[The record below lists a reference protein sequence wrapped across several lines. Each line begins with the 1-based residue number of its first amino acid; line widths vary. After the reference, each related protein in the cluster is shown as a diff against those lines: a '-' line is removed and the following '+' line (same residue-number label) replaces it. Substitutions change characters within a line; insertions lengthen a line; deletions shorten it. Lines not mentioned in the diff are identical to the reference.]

1 MTQAELAQTTTRNYR
16 IEAAMGVN
24 YSIPELIDG
33 ARVSAFQWRVL
44 TLCFFIALLDG
55 FDTQAIA
62 FTGPSI
68 TQEFGLGAGALAPI
82 LSAGIIGMVLGAMAL
97 GLMGDKFGRR
107 PTIIGSVTLFGI
119 ASLATT
125 FAHTTE
131 QILVLRFFAG
141 LGMGGATPL
150 VLSLAAEYGSAKH
163 RGTIMTT
170 VLLGLPA
177 GAILGG
183 LLAAKLLPSIGWQG
197 IFAIGGVVPLA
208 LVVLLLIS
216 LPESLYFLAKT
227 RPEQNRNRLEKIV
240 SKITKSSVIADS
252 TFSVPEADVKIRVT
266 SLFRGGLARN
276 TIGIWT
282 IYLFNWVA
290 WFMFLSWFPTVLKAS
305 GLSADQAPM
314 GTVIVNSV
322 FVVCA
327 IPLSILLTRINTRL
341 LLLTMFIFGIS
352 LCLGLASSN
361 NNWLL
366 VFVFAGCAGL
376 GIGGQ
381 QIVLNY
387 MVAQAYPTAL
397 RATATGWAI
406 ALGRV
411 GAIVGS
417 ASGGWF
423 LEQGGPSGYYLAL
436 TVPLAIAAAALT
448 IVRPQQDSIQSIA
461 LAPH

>member
-1 MTQAELAQTTTRNYR
+1 MSTH
-16 IEAAMGVN
+16 
-24 YSIPELIDG
+24 SIPELIDST
-33 ARVSAFQWRVL
+33 RVSTFQWRVFC
-44 TLCFFIALLDG
+44 LCFFVAILDG

-68 TQEFGLGAGALAPI
+68 VQAFGLGAGALAPI
-82 LSAGIIGMVLGAMAL
+82 LTAGIVGMVLGAMIL

-107 PTIIGSVTLFGI
+107 PTIIGSVALFAA
-119 ASLATT
+119 ASLVTAFAQTT
-125 FAHTTE
+125 D
-131 QILVLRFFAG
+131 QILILRFIAG
-141 LGMGGATPL
+141 LGMGGATPV

-183 LLAAKLLPSIGWQG
+183 LLAAKMLPSIGWQG
-197 IFAIGGVVPLA
+197 IFAVGGIVPLV
-208 LVVLLLIS
+208 LVVVLMFA
-216 LPESLYFLAKT
+216 LPESLYFLT
-227 RPEQNRNRLEKIV
+227 RQRTNVSLEKIEKIV
-240 SKITKSSVIADS
+240 GKITNQPISAGNTYK
-252 TFSVPEADVKIRVT
+252 VPEIDVKNGVA
-266 SLFRGGLARN
+266 SLFTGGLARN
-276 TIGIWT
+276 TFGIWT

-290 WFMFLSWFPTVLKAS
+290 WFMFLSWLPTVLKAT
-305 GLSADQAPM
+305 GLPSEQAPM
-314 GTVIVNSV
+314 GTVAVNAV

-327 IPLSILLTRINTRL
+327 IPLSIILPKINIRL
-341 LLLTMFIFGIS
+341 LLLVLFLFGIA
-352 LCLGLASSN
+352 LCLGLANSGTH
-361 NNWLL
+361 WAL
-366 VFVFAGCAGL
+366 VFVLAGLAGL

-411 GAIVGS
+411 GAIIGS

-423 LEQGGPSGYYLAL
+423 LEHGGPAGYYSAL
-436 TVPLAIAAAALT
+436 IVPLAISAAALMIIRT
-448 IVRPQQDSIQSIA
+448 QPDAMKSQPVA
-461 LAPH
+461 AH

>member
-1 MTQAELAQTTTRNYR
+1 VRKQLQKSGQTG
-16 IEAAMGVN
+16 AAMGIQ
-24 YSIPELIDG
+24 YSIPQLIDDTP
-33 ARVSAFQWRVL
+33 VSAFQWRVFI
-44 TLCFFIALLDG
+44 LCFLIAVFDG

-68 TQEFGLGAGALAPI
+68 IQAFGLGPGALAPI
-82 LSAGIIGMVLGAMAL
+82 LTAGIVGMVLGAMTL

-107 PTIIGSVTLFGI
+107 PTIIASVALFGM
-119 ASLATT
+119 ASLATA
-125 FAHTTE
+125 FAQTTDH
-131 QILVLRFFAG
+131 ILLLRFFAG

-150 VLSLAAEYGSAKH
+150 VLSLAAEYGSARH

-183 LLAAKLLPSIGWQG
+183 LLAARMLPSIGWQG
-197 IFAIGGVVPLA
+197 IFAVGGIVPLA
-208 LVVLLLIS
+208 LLAVLWIA
-216 LPESLYFLAKT
+216 LPESLYFLART
-227 RPEQNRNRLEKIV
+227 RPQASREQIEKTLAT
-240 SKITKSSVIADS
+240 ITRRPLGSDS
-252 TFSVPEADVKIRVT
+252 TFSVPEAEVKTRVS
-266 SLFRGGLARN
+266 SLFSPGLVRN
-276 TIGIWT
+276 TVGIWT

-290 WFMFLSWFPTVLKAS
+290 WFMLLSWLPTVLKAS
-305 GLSADQAPM
+305 GMPVEQAPM
-314 GTVIVNSV
+314 GTVVVNGV
-322 FVVCA
+322 FVACA
-327 IPLSILLTRINTRL
+327 IPLSILLPKINTRRL
-341 LLLTMFIFGIS
+341 LLILFVFGIS
-352 LCLGLASSN
+352 LCIGLAGSVENSA
-361 NNWLL
+361 WVFLL
-366 VFVFAGCAGL
+366 VGCAGL
-376 GIGGQ
+376 GVGGQ

-423 LEQGGPSGYYLAL
+423 LEHGGPSGFYLAL
-436 TVPLAIAAAALT
+436 ALPLVIATAGLM
-448 IVRPQQDSIQSIA
+448 IIRPQTVVVARGA

>member
-1 MTQAELAQTTTRNYR
+1 M
-16 IEAAMGVN
+16 
-24 YSIPELIDG
+24 
-33 ARVSAFQWRVL
+33 
-44 TLCFFIALLDG
+44 CFLVAILDG

-68 TQEFGLGAGALAPI
+68 TQAFGLGPGALAPI
-82 LSAGIIGMVLGAMAL
+82 LTAGIVGMVLGAMTM

-107 PTIIGSVTLFGI
+107 PVIIGSVALFGL
-119 ASLATT
+119 ASLATA
-125 FAHTTE
+125 FAQTTD
-131 QILVLRFFAG
+131 QILVLRFIAG
-141 LGMGGATPL
+141 LGMGGATPV

-183 LLAAKLLPSIGWQG
+183 LLAAKMLPTIGWQG
-197 IFAIGGVVPLA
+197 IFAVGGIVPL
-208 LVVLLLIS
+208 LLMVVLIVA
-216 LPESLYFLAKT
+216 LPESLYFLT
-227 RPEQNRNRLEKIV
+227 RHRPVASRHKIEHIV
-240 SKITKSSVIADS
+240 TAITHSPLPANS
-252 TFSVPEADVKIRVT
+252 TFSVPEMDVKTRVT

-276 TIGIWT
+276 TVGIWT

-290 WFMFLSWFPTVLKAS
+290 WFMFLSWLPTVLKAT
-305 GLSADQAPM
+305 GLPVDQAPM
-314 GTVIVNSV
+314 GTVAVNAV
-322 FVVCA
+322 FVLCA
-327 IPLSILLTRINTRL
+327 IPLSIMLPKVNTRL
-341 LLLTMFIFGIS
+341 LLLALFLFGIV
-352 LCLGLASSN
+352 LCLGLANSGD
-361 NNWLL
+361 NWTL
-366 VFVFAGCAGL
+366 VFILAGCAGL

-411 GAIVGS
+411 GAIIGS

-423 LEQGGPSGYYLAL
+423 LEHGGPAGYYMAL
-436 TVPLAIAAAALT
+436 VVPLVIAASGLMIIRTQPGAQPAQAVAA
-448 IVRPQQDSIQSIA
+448 
-461 LAPH
+461 H